1 MQKNPAASA
10 SPDAGIDAGFLR
22 RVYLM
27 SVLMAVL
34 GGLLFGQRMGGAWG
48 LGFFLYGMWS
58 TANLWALE
66 QLLRL
71 VVRPDGRQPLP
82 ILVAGAVKLPILYG
96 LGAWIALKGDYPATS
111 LMAGFSVPLAVIFLK
126 VLGRMAARRFAL
138 PAAAAFLL
146 LSAPAWAADE
156 APAHGDDESHGTEQ
170 VADDHATDDHAAD
183 DAHAAGADDHGDDA
197 HGADDSHHG
206 DDHGEGHGDGHA
218 EHGEHIELP
227 HFLMVLRGVE
237 WIGLIPKADAHRAEE
252 AGGYLSGDF
261 GFGDVVRVFENT
273 FFSVLA
279 ALFLTLVA
287 VRVYKNREILPG
299 RLQAL
304 CEIIV
309 EQVEGTCT
317 TIMGHH
323 GRHYAPFVGTIFV
336 YLLCMNY
343 SGLIPLGK
351 ASTSTFLNNVSI
363 ALCVFLYVQYTGIRK
378 NGIGGWLHHLCG
390 SPKDVVGWA
399 LSPLM
404 FFLEA
409 FGELIKPISLSLR
422 LFGNI
427 FGEDML
433 LAIFALLGVILLA
446 PLGSPVGI
454 PLHLP
459 FLMLSMLLGF
469 IQAMV
474 FSLLS
479 AVYISM
485 MLPHGEHH

>member
-10 SPDAGIDAGFLR
+10 SPDAGLDGVFLR
-22 RVYLM
+22 RVYFM
-27 SVLMAVL
+27 SALVAVL
-34 GGLLFGQRMGGAWG
+34 GGLLASQRLSSAWG
-48 LGFFLYGMWS
+48 LGFFLFALWS
-58 TANLWALE
+58 TANLWALA

-71 VVRPDGRQPLP
+71 VVRPAGRQPLA
-82 ILVAGAVKLPILYG
+82 ILVASTVKLPILYG
-96 LGAWIALKGDYPATS
+96 VGAWIALSGRFPVTS

-126 VLGRMAARRFAL
+126 AVGLLAARRLALPLAAAFCLFAL
-138 PAAAAFLL
+138 PALAQHGEEGHAPDAATVEQH
-146 LSAPAWAADE
+146 ADE
-156 APAHGDDESHGTEQ
+156 TQTE
-170 VADDHATDDHAAD
+170 
-183 DAHAAGADDHGDDA
+183 DA
-197 HGADDSHHG
+197 HGAAAGHGAEEVHGAVEAEHHG
-206 DDHGEGHGDGHA
+206 EEHA

-227 HFLMVLRGVE
+227 HFIMALRG
-237 WIGLIPKADAHRAEE
+237 WLKLIPEPDAEAAAA
-252 AGGYLSGDF
+252 AGGYLSGKPNL
-261 GFGDVVRVFENT
+261 GNIVHVFENT
-273 FFSVLA
+273 FFSLLA
-279 ALFLTLVA
+279 ALFLSIVSI
-287 VRVYKNREILPG
+287 RIYNNRQQLPG

-304 CEIIV
+304 AEIVV

-317 TIMGHH
+317 TIMGDY

-351 ASTSTFLNNVSI
+351 ASTSTFLNNISI
-363 ALCVFLYVQYTGIRK
+363 ALCVFLYVQYTGIRR
-378 NGIGGWLHHLCG
+378 NGILGWLHHLCG

-404 FFLEA
+404 LFLEI

-433 LAIFALLGVILLA
+433 LAIFALLGVILMA

-459 FLMLSMLLGF
+459 FMLLSMLLGF

-485 MLPHGEHH
+485 MLPHAEHH

>member
-10 SPDAGIDAGFLR
+10 SPDASPDAGIDGAFLR
-22 RVYLM
+22 RVYIM
-27 SVLMAVL
+27 SAIVAVL
-34 GGLLFGQRMGGAWG
+34 GGVLASQRLGGSWG
-48 LGFFLYGMWS
+48 LGFFLYAIWS

-71 VVRPDGRQPLP
+71 VVRPSGRQPLA
-82 ILVAGAVKLPILYG
+82 ILVASTVKLPLLYG
-96 LGAWIALKGDYPATS
+96 LGAWIALSGDFPATA
-111 LMAGFSVPLAVIFLK
+111 LMAGFSVPLAVIVLK
-126 VLGRMAARRFAL
+126 TVGRLAARRFAL
-138 PAAAAFLL
+138 PVGAALCLIALPALAQHGDDGHAEDAQAVEQHADEQEADDSHGAAAEHG
-146 LSAPAWAADE
+146 E
-156 APAHGDDESHGTEQ
+156 APAHG
-170 VADDHATDDHAAD
+170 AAD
-183 DAHAAGADDHGDDA
+183 DG
-197 HGADDSHHG
+197 HGAAE
-206 DDHGEGHGDGHA
+206 GEDHGDGHA
-218 EHGEHIELP
+218 VHGEHIELP
-227 HFLMVLRGVE
+227 HFIMALRGIPE
-237 WIGLIPKADAHRAEE
+237 IGLVPHADKERAAA
-252 AGGYLSGDF
+252 AGGYLSGSF
-261 GFGDVVRVFENT
+261 GFGDVVHVFENT
-273 FFSVLA
+273 FFSLLA
-279 ALFLTLVA
+279 AIFLSVVA
-287 VRVYKNREILPG
+287 VRIYNNRQMLPG
-299 RLQAL
+299 RLQAMA
-304 CEIIV
+304 EIVV

-351 ASTSTFLNNVSI
+351 ASTSTFLNNISI
-363 ALCVFLYVQYTGIRK
+363 ALCVFLYVQYTGMRK
-378 NGIGGWLHHLCG
+378 NGFLGWLHHLCG

-404 FFLEA
+404 LFLEV

-459 FLMLSMLLGF
+459 FMMLSLLLGF

-485 MLPHGEHH
+485 MLPHDEHH